1 MHSHHRVRHATAAAL
16 LAVCI
21 ASAAAAR
28 ADTARPLS
36 LEEAASIAEQ
46 RSAKLAAQSKAILA
60 AGEMEARAGALPDPK
75 LRFGIDN
82 LPVNGPDAWQ
92 YDKDFMTMRRI
103 GLMQEIVNGAKRR
116 ARTARAAS
124 ERQVEEATLAI
135 DRANVRREAGLAW
148 YETFHALRSLEVLQ
162 DLVKVGAVQQETIA
176 AAIAGG
182 RANAAEGYAVRAGVE
197 EARDA
202 VLEQER
208 VLAKAR
214 IQLARYVGEAAERPL
229 AAPPDTGKLSGS
241 AEAMFAS
248 LDRHPTLAVYDAR
261 ESLARSEIEL
271 AKSGKRP
278 DWAVELL
285 YGQRA
290 PAFSNM
296 ITLMFSVDLPV
307 FAKNRQDRDVAA
319 QMAQLEKL
327 DAEREDARRAYASM
341 VRSEL
346 VDWETWNRRV
356 ERYDQ
361 VLLPLAE
368 ERVKAALAA
377 YRGGRSELGGVLM
390 ARKAEAEA
398 RLARH
403 DALLERGRAWV
414 TLNFLAHEEG
424 ER

>member
-1 MHSHHRVRHATAAAL
+1 
-16 LAVCI
+16 
-21 ASAAAAR
+21 
-28 ADTARPLS
+28 
-36 LEEAASIAEQ
+36 
-46 RSAKLAAQSKAILA
+46 
-60 AGEMEARAGALPDPK
+60 
-75 LRFGIDN
+75 
-82 LPVNGPDAWQ
+82 
-92 YDKDFMTMRRI
+92 
-103 GLMQEIVNGAKRR
+103 
-116 ARTARAAS
+116 
-124 ERQVEEATLAI
+124 
-135 DRANVRREAGLAW
+135 
-148 YETFHALRSLEVLQ
+148 
-162 DLVKVGAVQQETIA
+162 
-176 AAIAGG
+176 
-182 RANAAEGYAVRAGVE
+182 
-197 EARDA
+197 
-202 VLEQER
+202 

-214 IQLARYVGEAAERPL
+214 IQLARYVGEAAERPH
-229 AAPPDTGKLSGS
+229 APPPDTGKLSSS
-241 AEAMFAS
+241 AETMLTS

-319 QMAQLEKL
+319 QIAQLEKL
-327 DAEREDARRAYASM
+327 DAEREDARRTYASM

-356 ERYDQ
+356 ERYDE

-377 YRGGRSELGGVLM
+377 YRGGRIDLGAVLM
-390 ARKAEAEA
+390 ARKAEAEV

-403 DALLERGRAWV
+403 DALLERGRAWA

-424 ER
+424 GR